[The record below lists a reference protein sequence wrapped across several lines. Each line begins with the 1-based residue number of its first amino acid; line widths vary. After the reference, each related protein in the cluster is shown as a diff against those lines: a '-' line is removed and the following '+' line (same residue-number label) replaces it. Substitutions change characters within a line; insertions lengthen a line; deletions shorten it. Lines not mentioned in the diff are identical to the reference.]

1 MLKKKASC
9 LAADIMRHGRKAESE
24 MVPLT
29 DNSTCGSSWSEQG
42 TEETTSSTF
51 AVVAEANRRGRQEE
65 ELDQQRQR
73 RSRRASSAFLVA
85 SEPDDCQ
92 QSVPSVRGALPKPN
106 RQQWSS
112 MLFVQLSVV
121 VVALAVAATI
131 ALVFALRDA
140 EVQNQISSRPSD
152 DDSGSDEVSGD
163 QLAFEPGAIQRR
175 SADVEDQARRATRKT
190 NAAANLEKRV
200 KLASGSSP
208 SAGSAGKRGPS
219 TFEIGR
225 TAPSSPVGAGVVWLE
240 DETLGQVRP
249 EGFPPEPQGR
259 ASELDGER
267 RRHSAS
273 PDDNTAYGVAKSRD
287 NSSSTV
293 LGKNA
298 NKGTFAKDGRNVK
311 RLNRKA
317 VLRKQGVMGLL
328 DD

>member
-29 DNSTCGSSWSEQG
+29 DHSTCGSTWSEHG
-42 TEETTSSTF
+42 TEETTSSTI
-51 AVVAEANRRGRQEE
+51 AVVAGAKTRGRQEA
-65 ELDQQRQR
+65 ELHQLRQG
-73 RSRRASSAFLVA
+73 RSQHASSALLVA
-85 SEPDDCQ
+85 LGLDDCQ
-92 QSVPSVRGALPKPN
+92 QSVTSVRGASPKPN

-131 ALVFALRDA
+131 ALVYALRDA
-140 EVQNQISSRPSD
+140 EVQNQISTRPWD
-152 DDSGSDEVSGD
+152 DDSGSDAVGGD
-163 QLAFEPGAIQRR
+163 ELTFGPGAIWLHN
-175 SADVEDQARRATRKT
+175 ADIEDQGRRATRK
-190 NAAANLEKRV
+190 ADDANEEGRAKP
-200 KLASGSSP
+200 ASGSSP
-208 SAGSAGKRGPS
+208 STGSAGKRGPS
-219 TFEIGR
+219 QSESR
-225 TAPSSPVGAGVVWLE
+225 HTAPSSPVGSGVVWLE

-249 EGFPPEPQGR
+249 EGFAPEPQGR

-267 RRHSAS
+267 RRHSVS
-273 PDDNTAYGVAKSRD
+273 PDDNRGSGVAKSRD
-287 NSSSTV
+287 SSSSTV

-298 NKGTFAKDGRNVK
+298 NKGTFAKNGRNVK

-328 DD
+328 NN